1 MLRQCSKEDATEHG
15 RLLALKPILS
25 SLIEE
30 KRLAD
35 SQLAM
40 LYMKDVCVLRD
51 LDPLDDDTVSQL
63 EDNPPTEDEILA
75 IVS

>member
-1 MLRQCSKEDATEHG
+1 
-15 RLLALKPILS
+15 LLALKPILS